1 MDTQT
6 FYMWFANHLI
16 PNLPPARPVV
26 LLVDRHDSHLD
37 LETFQLAQKNGICL
51 YALLKN
57 ATHLVQP
64 ADVGL
69 FGPMKKS
76 WYKSVREFSQRNPNS
91 DINKRNFCSV
101 FKGTWEDVMSPSVLV
116 SAFRKSGIY
125 PLNRNQASGE
135 VLVPS
140 TKPSNEED
148 SPETGSTQTTATVQ
162 AFDALEAALSTP
174 VRKKYRR
181 RMEENYDLDGSPTFM
196 AWKKLYTD
204 SSSSSQQTK
213 STNSANE
220 ASEPDLRS
228 YTVFQT
234 RETTS
239 NQLNSSGEVLNEIL
253 TYPTP
258 EPKGPPK
265 RKNLK
270 RTLPNFVSGPEAMQ
284 LLLDEKLKKAC
295 QLAEK
300 QKKLRDN
307 EAKKEEKRKRIE
319 EEKVRKQLE
328 REEKKKKQKANK
340 NASNE
345 RTRKTGKGNKKKS
358 NS

>member
-6 FYMWFANHLI
+6 FYMWFANHFI

-26 LLVDRHDSHLD
+26 LLNDSHDSHLD

-101 FKGTWEDVMSPSVLV
+101 FKRNWEDVKSPSVLV

-174 VRKKYRR
+174 ARKKIP
-181 RMEENYDLDGSPTFM
+181 S
-196 AWKKLYTD
+196 
-204 SSSSSQQTK
+204 
-213 STNSANE
+213 
-220 ASEPDLRS
+220 
-228 YTVFQT
+228 
-234 RETTS
+234 
-239 NQLNSSGEVLNEIL
+239 
-253 TYPTP
+253 
-258 EPKGPPK
+258 
-265 RKNLK
+265 
-270 RTLPNFVSGPEAMQ
+270 
-284 LLLDEKLKKAC
+284 
-295 QLAEK
+295 
-300 QKKLRDN
+300 
-307 EAKKEEKRKRIE
+307 
-319 EEKVRKQLE
+319 
-328 REEKKKKQKANK
+328 
-340 NASNE
+340 
-345 RTRKTGKGNKKKS
+345 
-358 NS
+358 